1 MGKEVELKCGGMYVC
16 KIRNATLANEGY
28 RVISDTRLGFR
39 ALKGHAIIG
48 IFADKNGDE
57 IQKWD
62 KIELRTIDDLK
73 EEVTEM
79 QKCGIWTNF
88 TFV

>member
-1 MGKEVELKCGGMYVC
+1 MGKEVELKCGGM
-16 KIRNATLANEGY
+16 
-28 RVISDTRLGFR
+28 VISDTRLGFR